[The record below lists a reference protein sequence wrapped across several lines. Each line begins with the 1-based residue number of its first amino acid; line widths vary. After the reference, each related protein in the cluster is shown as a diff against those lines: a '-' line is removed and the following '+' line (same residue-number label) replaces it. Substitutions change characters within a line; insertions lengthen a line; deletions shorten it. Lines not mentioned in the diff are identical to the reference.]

1 MSRAAVTSAKL
12 VAVVANGPAASGLA
26 WPVTDHSQNWARAAF
41 GISGR
46 SPTKKAGSA
55 HIVGCPSAIALSPLL
70 FCVGVSGQTDEA
82 TMETVTDFIFLGS
95 KNHYG
100 W

>member
-1 MSRAAVTSAKL
+1 MASGGTGWPPAESLSRAAVTSAKL

-26 WPVTDHSQNWARAAF
+26 WPVTDHSRNWARAAF

-55 HIVGCPSAIALSPLL
+55 HIVGCPSAIALSPSS
-70 FCVGVSGQTDEA
+70 FVYNSYSNNRTN
-82 TMETVTDFIFLGS
+82 S
-95 KNHYG
+95 
-100 W
+100 